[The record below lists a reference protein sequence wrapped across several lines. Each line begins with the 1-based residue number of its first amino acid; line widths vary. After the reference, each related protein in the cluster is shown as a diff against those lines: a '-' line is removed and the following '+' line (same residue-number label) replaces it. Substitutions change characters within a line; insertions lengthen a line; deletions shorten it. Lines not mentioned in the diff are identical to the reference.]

1 MGGMPK
7 VPDSTKSSLAYKISA
22 RARERWPQ
30 LTSVDVTHRAGFAYL
45 TATLPDGQQMPLCR
59 LRYGGSASIWGF
71 SIYRASHDDY
81 QSSMLPTGMTAG
93 SPEDALDCACGLYLG
108 DPTAWITPPKN

>member
-1 MGGMPK
+1 MSDG
-7 VPDSTKSSLAYKISA
+7 D
-22 RARERWPQ
+22 Q
-30 LTSVDVTHRAGFAYL
+30 L
-45 TATLPDGQQMPLCR
+45 PLCQ

-81 QSSMLPTGMTAG
+81 QPSTLHTEMTAG

-108 DPTAWITPPKN
+108 DPTARI